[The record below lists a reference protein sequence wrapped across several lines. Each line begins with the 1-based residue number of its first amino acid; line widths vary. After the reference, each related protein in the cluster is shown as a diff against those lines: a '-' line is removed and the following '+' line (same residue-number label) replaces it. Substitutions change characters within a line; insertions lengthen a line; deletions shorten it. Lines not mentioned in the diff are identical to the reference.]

1 MYRELPFARDGAV
14 VWTRMGPTYATTPSD
29 PAGMR
34 RAKVRRLRMR
44 RLPTVALARTGVA
57 FAAVAATAGYA
68 EQAHLCRE
76 VRELAGVP
84 LRDLV
89 A

>member
-1 MYRELPFARDGAV
+1 MYRELPFALEGAV
-14 VWTRMGPTYATTPSD
+14 VWTRTDPTYATTPSD
-29 PAGMR
+29 PVRDEAR
-34 RAKVRRLRMR
+34 RGEASPDEAA
-44 RLPTVALARTGVA
+44 PTVALARTGVA
-57 FAAVAATAGYA
+57 FASVAATAGYA